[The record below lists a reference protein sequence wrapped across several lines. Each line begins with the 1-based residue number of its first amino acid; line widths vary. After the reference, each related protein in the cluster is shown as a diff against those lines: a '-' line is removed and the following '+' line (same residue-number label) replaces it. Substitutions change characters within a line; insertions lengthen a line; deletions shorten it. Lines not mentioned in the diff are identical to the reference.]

1 MKKIDKKHL
10 LGVLLVM
17 ILTAGISLEIG
28 RVLPTIGALDTPASE
43 RYRTT
48 ISITRRMK
56 QLHRIW

>member
-28 RVLPTIGALDTPASE
+28 RELPTIGALDTPANGTVSD
-43 RYRTT
+43 Y
-48 ISITRRMK
+48 
-56 QLHRIW
+56 

>member
-28 RVLPTIGALDTPASE
+28 SISREQISTPAKIAE
-43 RYRTT
+43 LVGEATA
-48 ISITRRMK
+48 
-56 QLHRIW
+56 